1 MIKTT
6 VGIEGMSCGMCEAH
20 INDIVRREFKV
31 KSVKSSVKKK
41 NSEIVSKEPIDEE
54 KLRKAITDTG
64 YTVTG
69 ITSEEYVKKVSSDN
83 FQILLKKV
91 RFGGLFY

>member
-20 INDIVRREFKV
+20 INDVVRREFKV

-69 ITSEEYVKKVSSDN
+69 ITSEEYVKK
-83 FQILLKKV
+83 
-91 RFGGLFY
+91 GLFR

>member
-20 INDIVRREFKV
+20 INDVVRREFKV

-69 ITSEEYVKKVSSDN
+69 ITS
-83 FQILLKKV
+83 
-91 RFGGLFY
+91 

>member
-6 VGIEGMSCGMCEAH
+6 VGIEGMSCGMCDAH
-20 INDIVRREFKV
+20 INDVVRREFKV

-69 ITSEEYVKKVSSDN
+69 ITSEEYVKK
-83 FQILLKKV
+83 
-91 RFGGLFY
+91 GLFR

>member
-20 INDIVRREFKV
+20 INDVVRREFKV

-69 ITSEEYVKKVSSDN
+69 ITSEEYVKKV
-83 FQILLKKV
+83 
-91 RFGGLFY
+91 LFR

>member
-6 VGIEGMSCGMCEAH
+6 VGIEGMFCGMCEAH
-20 INDIVRREFKV
+20 INDVVRREFKV

-69 ITSEEYVKKVSSDN
+69 ITSEEYVKK
-83 FQILLKKV
+83 
-91 RFGGLFY
+91 GLFR

>member
-20 INDIVRREFKV
+20 INDVVRREFKV

-64 YTVTG
+64 YTITG
-69 ITSEEYVKKVSSDN
+69 ITSEEYVKK
-83 FQILLKKV
+83 
-91 RFGGLFY
+91 GLFR

>member
-6 VGIEGMSCGMCEAH
+6 VGIEGMSCCMCEAH
-20 INDIVRREFKV
+20 INDVVRREFKV

-69 ITSEEYVKKVSSDN
+69 ITSEEYVKK
-83 FQILLKKV
+83 
-91 RFGGLFY
+91 GLFR

>member
-20 INDIVRREFKV
+20 INDVVRREFKV

-69 ITSEEYVKKVSSDN
+69 ITSEEYVT
-83 FQILLKKV
+83 
-91 RFGGLFY
+91 

>member
-6 VGIEGMSCGMCEAH
+6 VGIEGMSCGMREAH
-20 INDIVRREFKV
+20 INDVVRREFKV

-69 ITSEEYVKKVSSDN
+69 ITSEEYVKK
-83 FQILLKKV
+83 
-91 RFGGLFY
+91 GLFR

>member
-20 INDIVRREFKV
+20 INDVVRREFKV

-41 NSEIVSKEPIDEE
+41 NS
-54 KLRKAITDTG
+54 
-64 YTVTG
+64 
-69 ITSEEYVKKVSSDN
+69 
-83 FQILLKKV
+83 
-91 RFGGLFY
+91 

>member
-1 MIKTT
+1 MNRRDDTMIKTT

-20 INDIVRREFKV
+20 INDVVRREFKV

-69 ITSEEYVKKVSSDN
+69 ITSEEYVKK
-83 FQILLKKV
+83 
-91 RFGGLFY
+91 GLFR

>member
-1 MIKTT
+1 MINTT

-20 INDIVRREFKV
+20 INDVIRREFKV

-69 ITSEEYVKKVSSDN
+69 ITSEEYVKK
-83 FQILLKKV
+83 
-91 RFGGLFY
+91 GLFR

>member
-20 INDIVRREFKV
+20 INDVVRREFKV

-69 ITSEEYVKKVSSDN
+69 R
-83 FQILLKKV
+83 L
-91 RFGGLFY
+91 

>member
-20 INDIVRREFKV
+20 INDVVRREFKV

-41 NSEIVSKEPIDEE
+41 NSEIVSKELIDEE

-69 ITSEEYVKKVSSDN
+69 ITSEEYVKK
-83 FQILLKKV
+83 
-91 RFGGLFY
+91 GLFR

>member
-20 INDIVRREFKV
+20 INDVVRREFKV

-69 ITSEEYVKKVSSDN
+69 ITSEEYVKN
-83 FQILLKKV
+83 
-91 RFGGLFY
+91 GLFR

>member
-1 MIKTT
+1 MNRRDDTTIKTT

-20 INDIVRREFKV
+20 INDLVRREFKV

-69 ITSEEYVKKVSSDN
+69 ITSEEYVKK
-83 FQILLKKV
+83 
-91 RFGGLFY
+91 GLFR

>member
-6 VGIEGMSCGMCEAH
+6 VGLEGMSCGMCEAH
-20 INDIVRREFKV
+20 INDVVRREFKV

-69 ITSEEYVKKVSSDN
+69 ITSEEYVKK
-83 FQILLKKV
+83 
-91 RFGGLFY
+91 GLFR

>member
-1 MIKTT
+1 MNRRDDTRIKTT

-20 INDIVRREFKV
+20 INDVVRREFKV

-69 ITSEEYVKKVSSDN
+69 ITSEEYVKK
-83 FQILLKKV
+83 
-91 RFGGLFY
+91 GLFR

>member
-20 INDIVRREFKV
+20 INDVVRREFKV

-54 KLRKAITDTG
+54 KLRKAITDTV

-69 ITSEEYVKKVSSDN
+69 ITSEEYVKK
-83 FQILLKKV
+83 
-91 RFGGLFY
+91 GLFR

>member
-20 INDIVRREFKV
+20 INDVVRRELKV

-69 ITSEEYVKKVSSDN
+69 ITSEEYVKK
-83 FQILLKKV
+83 
-91 RFGGLFY
+91 GLFR

>member
-20 INDIVRREFKV
+20 INDVVRREFKV

-54 KLRKAITDTG
+54 KLRKTITDTG

-69 ITSEEYVKKVSSDN
+69 ITSEEYVKK
-83 FQILLKKV
+83 
-91 RFGGLFY
+91 GLFR

>member
-6 VGIEGMSCGMCEAH
+6 VGIEGMSCGMCEAQH
-20 INDIVRREFKV
+20 INDVVRREFKV

-69 ITSEEYVKKVSSDN
+69 ITSEEYVKK
-83 FQILLKKV
+83 
-91 RFGGLFY
+91 GLFR

>member
-6 VGIEGMSCGMCEAH
+6 VGIKGMSCGMCEAH
-20 INDIVRREFKV
+20 INDVVRREFKV

-69 ITSEEYVKKVSSDN
+69 ITSEEYVKK
-83 FQILLKKV
+83 
-91 RFGGLFY
+91 GLFR

>member
-20 INDIVRREFKV
+20 INDVVRREFKV

-54 KLRKAITDTG
+54 KLRKALTDTG

-69 ITSEEYVKKVSSDN
+69 ITSEEYVKK
-83 FQILLKKV
+83 
-91 RFGGLFY
+91 GLFR